1 MDHTTFGRTGLTV
14 STLGLGGAS
23 IGGSYGPVV
32 DESEAVRTVQAAVE
46 LGITFIDTAP
56 LYGLGQSEERI
67 GRALADCRGRDRVI
81 LATKVGHFPPG
92 LGYDRATT
100 VAAVEASLARLQT
113 DHVDLIQIHE
123 ADEVPLA
130 RAVEET
136 LEGFRLLQAAGKVRF
151 VGITGDDVAKLALA
165 ADTGLFDT
173 VQTFRHYTLINRTA
187 EVELLP
193 TAARHNM
200 GVINGSPLGMGLLT
214 KGDPHEMGR
223 PAPPDVVSRID
234 RMRALAQHLGV
245 SLPELAIRF
254 SLSQPGISITIPGTK
269 SVARLQENVAAWRAG
284 PLPSDVLAEIMK
296 EGGADSG

>member
-1 MDHTTFGRTGLTV
+1 MHYTTFGRTGLTV

-32 DESEAVRTVQAAVE
+32 DEPEALRTVQAAVD

-56 LYGLGQSEERI
+56 LYGMGMSEERI
-67 GRALADCRGRDRVI
+67 GRALAECGGRDKVI
-81 LATKVGHFPPG
+81 LATKVGYLPAG

-113 DHVDLIQIHE
+113 DTVDLIQIHE
-123 ADEVPLA
+123 ADRVPLA

-136 LEGFRLLQAAGKVRF
+136 LEGFRLLQVAGKVRF
-151 VGITGDDVAKLALA
+151 VGITGDDVAQLARA

-173 VQTFRHYTLINRTA
+173 VQTFRHYTLTNQSA
-187 EVELLP
+187 AAELLP
-193 TAARHNM
+193 VAARHAM

-214 KGDPHEMGR
+214 GGDPREMNR
-223 PAPPDVVSRID
+223 PAPPDVMSRID
-234 RMRALAQHLGV
+234 RMRGLAERLGI

-254 SLSQPGISITIPGTK
+254 SLSQPGISVTIPGTK
-269 SVARLQENVAAWRAG
+269 SVARLEENVAAWRAG
-284 PLPSDVLAEIMK
+284 PLPPEVLAEIVQ
-296 EGGADSG
+296 A

>member
-1 MDHTTFGRTGLTV
+1 MHYTTFGRTGLTV

-32 DESEAVRTVQAAVE
+32 DEPEALRTVQAAVD

-56 LYGLGQSEERI
+56 LYGMGMSEERI
-67 GRALADCRGRDRVI
+67 GRALAECRGRDKVI
-81 LATKVGHFPPG
+81 LATKVGYLPAG

-100 VAAVEASLARLQT
+100 VASVEASLARLQT
-113 DHVDLIQIHE
+113 DTVDLIQIHE
-123 ADEVPLA
+123 ADRVPLA

-151 VGITGDDVAKLALA
+151 VGITGDDVARLARA

-173 VQTFRHYTLINRTA
+173 VQTFRHYTLTNQSA
-187 EVELLP
+187 AAQLLP
-193 TAARHNM
+193 VAARHAM

-214 KGDPHEMGR
+214 GSDPREMNR
-223 PAPPDVVSRID
+223 PAPPEVMSRID
-234 RMRALAQHLGV
+234 RMRGLAERLGI

-254 SLSQPGISITIPGTK
+254 SLSQPGISVTIPGTK
-269 SVARLQENVAAWRAG
+269 SVARLEENVAAWRAG
-284 PLPSDVLAEIMK
+284 PLPPEVLAEIV
-296 EGGADSG
+296 

>member
-1 MDHTTFGRTGLTV
+1 MLFNTFGRTGLTV

-23 IGGSYGPVV
+23 IGGSYGPV
-32 DESEAVRTVQAAVE
+32 DEPEALRTVQAAVD

-56 LYGLGQSEERI
+56 LYGMGLSEQRI
-67 GRALADCRGRDRVI
+67 GRALAECRGRHKVI
-81 LATKVGHFPPG
+81 LATKIGYLPPG

-113 DHVDLIQIHE
+113 DYVDLIQIHE
-123 ADEVPLA
+123 ADDVPLA

-165 ADTGLFDT
+165 ADTGLFDS
-173 VQTFRHYTLINRTA
+173 VQTFRHYTLTERSA
-187 EVELLP
+187 AVALLP
-193 TAARHNM
+193 TAARHSM

-214 KGDPHEMGR
+214 GGAPRVMTE
-223 PAPPDVVSRID
+223 PAPPEVVAQVE
-234 RMRALAQHLGV
+234 RMRALAQRLGI

-254 SLSQPGISITIPGTK
+254 SLSQPGISVTIPGTK
-269 SVARLQENVAAWRAG
+269 SVARLEENVAAWRAG
-284 PLPSDVLAEIMK
+284 PLPPDVLAEIAR
-296 EGGADSG
+296 E

>member
-1 MDHTTFGRTGLTV
+1 MDYTTFGRTGLTV

-32 DESEAVRTVQAAVE
+32 DEPEALRTVQAAVD

-67 GRALADCRGRDRVI
+67 GRVLADCRGRDKVI

-113 DHVDLIQIHE
+113 DYVDLIQIHE

-173 VQTFRHYTLINRTA
+173 VQTFRHYTLINREA

-193 TAARHNM
+193 TAARHSM

-223 PAPPDVVSRID
+223 PPRPMWCRGSSACGRWPNAWASACPSWRSVFRSRSPASASRSPAPRASR
-234 RMRALAQHLGV
+234 GCKKT
-245 SLPELAIRF
+245 P
-254 SLSQPGISITIPGTK
+254 QPGGP
-269 SVARLQENVAAWRAG
+269 ARSRPMSWPR
-284 PLPSDVLAEIMK
+284 SWK
-296 EGGADSG
+296 EKDEG